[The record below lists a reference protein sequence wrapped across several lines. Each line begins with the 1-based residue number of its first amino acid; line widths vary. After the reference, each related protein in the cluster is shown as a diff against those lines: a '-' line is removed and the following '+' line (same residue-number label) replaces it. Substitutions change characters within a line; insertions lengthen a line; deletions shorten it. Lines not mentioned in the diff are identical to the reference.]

1 MAKGITRRDFLDGVA
16 LAMGAGLTPAKLLA
30 ASPERYYPP
39 ALTGLRGHHP
49 GAFEIAHRRAWQG
62 ELFDAGGGAAD
73 ESYDLIV
80 VGAGISGLAAAWF
93 YRQRHEQA
101 RILILDNH
109 DDFGGHA
116 KRNEFRAG
124 SRLILAYGGSETLE
138 SPKAQFSD
146 TVNGLLQDLGI
157 DLARF
162 ETAFERDLYPSLGL
176 ARAVFF
182 DRESFGQ
189 DKLVVGDAQIDST
202 DEIPPGRL
210 NARPV
215 ETFVADFPMSEEA
228 KKQLVRLYTAR
239 IDYLAGMSRV
249 EKEDYLRHTSY
260 HDYLTDRCGLG
271 AEAVKYFQARS
282 HDYFALGIDAVSAWV
297 CREEVYPGFDGLNL
311 EADEE
316 AGEAAAAAE
325 PYIHHFPDGNA
336 SVARLL
342 VRSLIREVAPGS
354 GMEDI
359 VLADFDYAQLDRD
372 GAPVRIRLNSVVV
385 HVRHP
390 EGPVEVVYVDAGSG
404 RVRKAQARHCVL
416 ACFHAMIPY
425 LLPELPPEQKEAL
438 AACVRAPLVYT
449 KVSVREWRAFAALG
463 VHEIYAPMAFHALV
477 KLDYPVSLGGY
488 RHARSPDEPI
498 GLHMVHVPTAPH
510 QGLSA
515 REQFRAGRARLLEMS
530 FADFEDRIR
539 DQLDRMLGGGGF
551 RSGRDVAAI
560 TVNRWSHGYAYYAN
574 SLYDPEYEEGAEPF
588 VLARRRAGNVT
599 IANSDAAW
607 DAYAH
612 TAIDQAARAVAELP
626 RG

>member
-210 NARPV
+210 NARPI

-311 EADEE
+311 ETDEE

-498 GLHMVHVPTAPH
+498 GLHMVHVPTA
-510 QGLSA
+510 L
-515 REQFRAGRARLLEMS
+515 
-530 FADFEDRIR
+530 
-539 DQLDRMLGGGGF
+539 
-551 RSGRDVAAI
+551 
-560 TVNRWSHGYAYYAN
+560 T
-574 SLYDPEYEEGAEPF
+574 
-588 VLARRRAGNVT
+588 
-599 IANSDAAW
+599 
-607 DAYAH
+607 
-612 TAIDQAARAVAELP
+612 